1 MALHQRRTFSPDSD
15 RDSAEMSPDA
25 DDEASPQHSPANEPE
40 RLSPSPEG
48 AEGEDAELDN
58 DGGLRRMQGS
68 SPVFGQSDS
77 AEGDR
82 HYDSTGIDL
91 SLPDDQ
97 RAVYDGVVT
106 DPDVEGLPEALSM
119 PRDMMPSEDA
129 FEDEGLTTL
138 ERIFLLSRSEHA
150 FHR

>member
-1 MALHQRRTFSPDSD
+1 
-15 RDSAEMSPDA
+15 
-25 DDEASPQHSPANEPE
+25 
-40 RLSPSPEG
+40 
-48 AEGEDAELDN
+48 
-58 DGGLRRMQGS
+58 
-68 SPVFGQSDS
+68 
-77 AEGDR
+77 
-82 HYDSTGIDL
+82 
-91 SLPDDQ
+91 
-97 RAVYDGVVT
+97 VYDGVVT

>member
-1 MALHQRRTFSPDSD
+1 
-15 RDSAEMSPDA
+15 MSPDA
-25 DDEASPQHSPANEPE
+25 DDEASPQHSPAIEVE
-40 RLSPSPEG
+40 RLSPSPER
-48 AEGEDAELDN
+48 AEGEDAELDA
-58 DGGLRRMQGS
+58 DGGQRGRTQDD
-68 SPVFGQSDS
+68 SPVFGQPDS
-77 AEGDR
+77 STEGNL
-82 HYDSTGIDL
+82 HYDPTGVDL
-91 SLPDDQ
+91 SLPEEQ
-97 RAVYDGVVT
+97 SQGFDGVVT

>member
-1 MALHQRRTFSPDSD
+1 
-15 RDSAEMSPDA
+15 MSPDA
-25 DDEASPQHSPANEPE
+25 DDEASPQHSPLNEPE
-40 RLSPSPEG
+40 SLSPSPER
-48 AEGEDAELDN
+48 AVHEDDLLD
-58 DGGLRRMQGS
+58 DEQREDSGG
-68 SPVFGQSDS
+68 SPFGQDPA
-77 AEGDR
+77 AE
-82 HYDSTGIDL
+82 DL
-91 SLPDDQ
+91 SQDTAGVDLSDQ
-97 RAVYDGVVT
+97 SPPHDGLVA